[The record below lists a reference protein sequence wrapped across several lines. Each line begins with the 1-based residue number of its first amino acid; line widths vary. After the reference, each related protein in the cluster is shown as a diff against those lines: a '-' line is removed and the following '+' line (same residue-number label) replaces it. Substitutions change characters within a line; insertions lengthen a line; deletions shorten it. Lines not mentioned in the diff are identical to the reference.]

1 MSNYVIST
9 DVNGSFDV
17 LSGLVNDNLT
27 SLKLIGRGAAGYGY
41 AIAENTIK
49 QLQSFAGPNAP
60 LTPLKGQVWFDSS
73 VQQLKVYVNS
83 TIGWSVVPNANS
95 DLLAS
100 FVTKTDLY
108 GPGGNSS
115 SGLPPSKGGTGLTT
129 VGASGY
135 VLSSNGAGGMVWAD
149 PATLISG
156 SSTFLRR
163 DATSGPTVDNAI
175 ALGDATH
182 RFTEVNAV
190 LFKGTA
196 VQAQYADV
204 AERYAADAVM
214 TPGDVVMLG
223 GEHEI
228 TLAIQNWTVFGVIS
242 TNPAVKMNADA
253 GDDTTHPYVALSG
266 RVPVK
271 VIGPVNKFDQLFVS
285 SINGVATAVRPSSTA
300 MSIGR
305 ALTAHAGEEQGF
317 VEVALGAK

>member
-49 QLQSFAGPNAP
+49 LLQNFAGPNTP
-60 LTPLKGQVWFDSS
+60 LTPLKGQMWFDSS
-73 VQQLKVYVNS
+73 LQQLKVYVNS
-83 TIGWSVVPNANS
+83 SIGWSVVPNANS
-95 DLLAS
+95 ALLAS
-100 FVTKTDLY
+100 FVTKADLY
-108 GPGGNSS
+108 GPGGDPSG
-115 SGLPPSKGGTGLTT
+115 GLPPNKGGTGLTF
-129 VGASGY
+129 VGPAGY
-135 VLSSNGAGGMVWAD
+135 VLVSNGAGGITWGD
-149 PATLISG
+149 PGATFANA
-156 SSTFLRR
+156 FLSRT
-163 DATSGPTVDNAI
+163 ASSGPLTDNAI
-175 ALGDATH
+175 ALGSSGL
-182 RFTEVNAV
+182 RFTEVNAI

-196 VQAQYADV
+196 VQAQYADI

-223 GEHEI
+223 GDMEI
-228 TLAIQNWTVFGVIS
+228 TLAVKNEGMFGVIS

-253 GDDTTHPYVALSG
+253 GDDSTHPYVALSG

-271 VIGPVNKFDQLFVS
+271 VVGQVKKFARLYVGD
-285 SINGVATAVRPSSTA
+285 IAGVASAA
-300 MSIGR
+300 MPHSKAICIGR
-305 ALTAHAGEEQGF
+305 ALTSKDTMEQGF

>member
-49 QLQSFAGPNAP
+49 QLQNFAGPNSP
-60 LTPLKGQVWFDSS
+60 LTPLKGQLWFDSS
-73 VQQLKVYVNS
+73 LQQLKVYVNS
-83 TIGWSVVPNANS
+83 TIGWSIVPNANS
-95 DLLAS
+95 ALLAS
-100 FVTKTDLY
+100 FVTKADLY
-108 GPGGNSS
+108 GPGGDASG
-115 SGLPPSKGGTGLTT
+115 GLPPSKGGTGLTT
-129 VGASGY
+129 VGPSGY
-135 VLSSNGAGGMVWAD
+135 VLVSNGAGGMTWAN
-149 PATLISG
+149 P
-156 SSTFLRR
+156 STAFASAFLSR
-163 DATSGPTVDNAI
+163 TTSSGPLTDNVI
-175 ALGDATH
+175 ALGSSSL

-196 VQAQYADV
+196 VQAQYADI
-204 AERYAADAVM
+204 AERYAADSVM

-228 TLAIQNWTVFGVIS
+228 TLAIKNDSVFGVIS

-253 GDDTTHPYVALSG
+253 GDDSTHPYVALSG

-271 VIGPVNKFDQLFVS
+271 VIGAVKKFARLYVS
-285 SINGVATAVRPSSTA
+285 AIAGVASSDMPHSKAVC
-300 MSIGR
+300 IGR
-305 ALTAHAGEEQGF
+305 ALADKDTVEQGF

>member
-49 QLQSFAGPNAP
+49 QLQNFAGPNSP
-60 LTPLKGQVWFDSS
+60 LTPLKGQMWFDSS

-108 GPGGNSS
+108 GPGGNASA
-115 SGLPPSKGGTGLTT
+115 GLPPSKGGTGLTT

-135 VLSSNGAGGMVWAD
+135 VLASNGNGGLIWAD
-149 PATLISG
+149 PSTLITG
-156 SSTFLRR
+156 STTFLRR
-163 DATSGPTVDNAI
+163 DASSSPTVDNAV
-175 ALGDATH
+175 ALGTASL
-182 RFTEVNAV
+182 RFSEVNAL

-196 VQAQYADV
+196 VQAQYADI
-204 AERYAADAVM
+204 AERYASDSVM
-214 TPGDVVMLG
+214 SPGDVVMLG
-223 GEHEI
+223 GENEI
-228 TLAIQNWTVFGVIS
+228 TLAVKDNSVFGVIS

-253 GDDTTHPYVALSG
+253 GDDNTHPYVALSG

-271 VIGPVNKFDQLFVS
+271 VVGKVKKFDRLYVS
-285 SINGVATAVRPSSTA
+285 DTPGVASAKMPNSNAVC
-300 MSIGR
+300 IGR
-305 ALTAHAGEEQGF
+305 ALVAKDTTEQGF

>member
-49 QLQSFAGPNAP
+49 QLQNFAGPNAP
-60 LTPLKGQVWFDSS
+60 LAALKGQMWFDSS
-73 VQQLKVYVNS
+73 IQQLKVYVNS

-115 SGLPPSKGGTGLTT
+115 GGLPPNKGGTGLTT

-135 VLSSNGAGGMVWAD
+135 VLSSNGNGGLVWAD

-156 SSTFLRR
+156 STTFLRR
-163 DATSGPTVDNAI
+163 DVSSGPTVDNAI
-175 ALGDATH
+175 ALGDSTH
-182 RFTEVNAV
+182 RFSEVNAL

-204 AERYAADAVM
+204 AERYAADSVM
-214 TPGDVVMLG
+214 ASGDVVMLG
-223 GEHEI
+223 GDHEI
-228 TLAIQNWTVFGVIS
+228 TLAAKDNAVFGVIS
-242 TNPAVKMNADA
+242 TNPAIKMNADA
-253 GDDTTHPYVALSG
+253 GDDSTHPYVALSG

-271 VIGPVNKFDQLFVS
+271 VIGPVKKFDRLYVS
-285 SINGVATAVRPSSTA
+285 DVKGVAAAIMPNSNASC
-300 MSIGR
+300 IGR
-305 ALTAHAGEEQGF
+305 ALTAHAGDGQGF
-317 VEVALGAK
+317 IEVALGAK